1 MQEGQKVVN
10 HILLLL
16 YIIFGLTYLC
26 FFILLLYTQPS
37 LHLYV
42 LIIRGKIPDVNCLF
56 VLDKI

>member
-1 MQEGQKVVN
+1 MVN